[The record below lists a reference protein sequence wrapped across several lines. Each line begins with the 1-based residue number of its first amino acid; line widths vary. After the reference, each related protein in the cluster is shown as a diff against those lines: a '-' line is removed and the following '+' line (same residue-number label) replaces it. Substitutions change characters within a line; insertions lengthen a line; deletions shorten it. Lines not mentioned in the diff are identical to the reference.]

1 MNLYCKV
8 MFVVVKCNLLRVDM
22 SNPSW
27 CIRNFV
33 ISFSRLQISSLFFGG
48 VGGCLIID
56 LCSAR
61 LLTFLL
67 VV

>member
-8 MFVVVKCNLLRVDM
+8 MFVVVKCNLLWVDM
-22 SNPSW
+22 STPSW

-33 ISFSRLQISSLFFGG
+33 ISFSRLQISSLFL
-48 VGGCLIID
+48 VGCLIIG

-61 LLTFLL
+61 LLTFL
-67 VV
+67 